1 MSSLTKEKLFKKKN
15 NKVDQFLNKWK
26 HRKNKK
32 TIIQNKSNKQK
43 SNNEITTHYINT
55 PSNPA

>member
-1 MSSLTKEKLFKKKN
+1 MSSITKDKPFKKN
-15 NKVDQFLNKWK
+15 NNKVEKFLNKWK

-43 SNNEITTHYINT
+43 SNNGITTHYINT

>member
-43 SNNEITTHYINT
+43 SKNEITTHYINT